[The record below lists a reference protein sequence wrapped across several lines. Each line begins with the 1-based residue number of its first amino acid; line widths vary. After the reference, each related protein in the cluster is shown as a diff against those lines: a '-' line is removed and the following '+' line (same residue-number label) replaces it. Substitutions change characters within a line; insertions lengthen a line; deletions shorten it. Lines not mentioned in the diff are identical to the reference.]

1 MNNVVLID
9 NGRYAVGSRWGE
21 GGGSEGSGD

>member
-21 GGGSEGSGD
+21 GGGSEGTGD